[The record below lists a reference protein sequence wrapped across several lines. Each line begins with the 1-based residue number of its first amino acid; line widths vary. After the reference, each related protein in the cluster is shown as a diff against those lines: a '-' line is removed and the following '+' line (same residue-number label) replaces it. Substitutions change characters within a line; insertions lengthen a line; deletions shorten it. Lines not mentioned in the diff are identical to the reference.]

1 MSISDAVAIGSVCV
15 AGLSLAAAV
24 YFGVKNSRLQQRL
37 VELEQ
42 EREKARYVQS
52 LQAVLRAEIQN
63 ARHVSSSLV
72 ISNNGKGTARNVKVL
87 LDAVPLLE
95 HGAIPQGV
103 EKVDLIG
110 PESEI
115 SCPVAFTQACHPP
128 FALELTW
135 DDDSGQQGKYST
147 TLTG

>member
-15 AGLSLAAAV
+15 AVLSLAAAV
-24 YFGVKNSRLQQRL
+24 YFGIKNGRLQQRL

-42 EREKARYVQS
+42 EREKAKYVQS
-52 LQAVLRAEIQN
+52 LQAVLRAEFRN
-63 ARHVSSSLV
+63 ARHVSSRLV
-72 ISNNGKGTARNVKVL
+72 ISNSGKGTARSVKVL
-87 LDAVPLLE
+87 LDGVPLLE
-95 HGAIPQGV
+95 HDVIPKGV
-103 EKVDLIG
+103 EKVDIIG

-115 SCPVAFTQACHPP
+115 SYAIAIDRACHPP
-128 FALELTW
+128 FALEMTW